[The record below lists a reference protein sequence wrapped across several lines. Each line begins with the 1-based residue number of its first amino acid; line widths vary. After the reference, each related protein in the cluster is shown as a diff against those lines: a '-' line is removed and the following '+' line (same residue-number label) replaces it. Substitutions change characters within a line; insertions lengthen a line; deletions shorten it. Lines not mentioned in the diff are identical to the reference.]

1 MRPLEAVVIIK
12 AAKEEV
18 RWSSIKSVQSVLG
31 GGREQMSTESN
42 NHDATVCF
50 PLQSESF

>member
-31 GGREQMSTESN
+31 GGREQMVESN